1 MKQYKN
7 TIKQNQIKTI
17 KNKKVIKNDI
27 IQGTM
32 Q

>member
-17 KNKKVIKNDI
+17 KNKKVIKNNI
-27 IQGTM
+27 IQGTI

>member
-27 IQGTM
+27 IQGTI